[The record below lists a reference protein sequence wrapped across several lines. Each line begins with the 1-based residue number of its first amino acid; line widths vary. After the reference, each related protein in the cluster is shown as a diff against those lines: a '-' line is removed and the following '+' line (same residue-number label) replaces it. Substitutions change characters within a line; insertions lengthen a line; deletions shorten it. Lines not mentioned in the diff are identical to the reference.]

1 MCALLVG
8 MDHRSSHTNHHTGKR
23 KHDDK
28 HLAHIADPVQ
38 TRPGS
43 HATPMRR
50 AANKSTAQNSS
61 STPKTAARSHRNAVT
76 PQEKQ
81 NSRWREAVKSA
92 NFEALKGLVEEDSFN
107 VDLADEHHH
116 GQTPI
121 MRLCHCDVTGKQRR
135 ELCNSLL
142 SRGVDLNTQDTMGRT
157 LLALACIKEREEVV
171 WLLADE
177 PDLDPGIPDNEENTV
192 LIHAARTGNVALV
205 SKLIALFK
213 KFRLD
218 VDQANTQGMT
228 PLIQAAKLGYMDCC
242 RVLVCEGKANVSLR
256 DHIEYQTAQQYASES
271 ARARTPDLLFLS
283 PVVRRKEDAKRSRVA
298 RGRKILSE
306 LALHDHSHEQAPKVT
321 KSAEADVGGLS
332 GSFEICHRDVPL
344 RRRPE
349 LVDLQSSV
357 VWQMS
362 RKIMPRLKEIEEG
375 TTVSDEED
383 EEFTGDL
390 SVRRRSL
397 SMSSF
402 YEFKKVQGKFLTPG
416 SASSSG
422 GTSPSSSPP
431 QISTPELKRAAQK
444 ATNNAR
450 VRFPPVNSHRTTPSS
465 PRPSP
470 NPSRSGRTL
479 GVRSHAEDIPAR
491 ASPKPSK
498 KLSPNSR
505 QQSDKRLSA
514 IPSYLF
520 N

>member
-1 MCALLVG
+1 MCALLLG
-8 MDHRSSHTNHHTGKR
+8 MEHRYSHTNHHAPVKK

-28 HLAHIADPVQ
+28 HLADPVQ
-38 TRPGS
+38 RPGS
-43 HATPMRR
+43 HANPMRR

-61 STPKTAARSHRNAVT
+61 STPRTAVKTHRTVVT
-76 PQEKQ
+76 AQEKQ
-81 NSRWREAVKSA
+81 NTRWREAMKNA
-92 NFEALKGLVEEDSFN
+92 NFEALKALVEEDSFI
-107 VDLADEHHH
+107 VDLPDENHH

-121 MRLCHCDVTGKQRR
+121 MRLCHCDVTEKQRR

-142 SRGVDLNTQDTMGRT
+142 SRGVDLNTQDSMGRT
-157 LLALACIKEREEVV
+157 VLAHACIKEREAVV

-177 PDLDPGIPDNEENTV
+177 PDLNPGIPDNEENTV
-192 LIHAARTGNVALV
+192 LIHAARVGNVALI

-213 KFRLD
+213 RFRLD
-218 VDQANTQGMT
+218 VDRANLQGMT

-271 ARARTPDLLFLS
+271 LRARTPDLLFLS
-283 PVVRRKEDAKRSRVA
+283 PVVRRKEAAKRSRVA

-306 LALHDHSHEQAPKVT
+306 LALHDHSHEQAKVT

-344 RRRPE
+344 RKRPE

-362 RKIMPRLKEIEEG
+362 RKILPRLKEIEEG
-375 TTVSDEED
+375 TTVSDDEED
-383 EEFTGDL
+383 EGFTGDL

-402 YEFKKVQGKFLTPG
+402 YEFKKVQGKSATAG
-416 SASSSG
+416 SPCSSG
-422 GTSPSSSPP
+422 GTSPSNSPP
-431 QISTPELKRAAQK
+431 QNNTPELKRAAQK
-444 ATNNAR
+444 VSANAR
-450 VRFPPVNSHRTTPSS
+450 GVRFPPVNQYSRTGTSS
-465 PRPSP
+465 PKPSP
-470 NPSRSGRTL
+470 KLSRSGRTL
-479 GVRSHAEDIPAR
+479 GGRAQAEDIPVRSA
-491 ASPKPSK
+491 PKPSPK
-498 KLSPNSR
+498 KLSPSSR
-505 QQSDKRLSA
+505 QQNDKRLSA
-514 IPSYLF
+514 IPPYLF